1 MALTEQERAY
11 LAGQSLGRLATVG
24 PDGGPQ
30 VRPVSFRL
38 NPDGTVDIGGPKLS
52 ESRKYRNLQ
61 ANPLVSFVVDDFA
74 PADDQV
80 APGWGRGV
88 ELRGRAEL
96 LTGVAPPRA
105 PGFFSDEVIRI
116 HPDRIISWNLA
127 HRGNT
132 ARDVNASAPPAR

>member
-11 LAGQSLGRLATVG
+11 LAGQPLGRLATVG

-38 NPDGTVDIGGPKLS
+38 NPDDTVDIGGPKLS

-61 ANPLVSFVVDDFA
+61 ANPLASFVVDDFA
-74 PADDQV
+74 PADDPH
-80 APGWGRGV
+80 APGWGRGI

-96 LTGVAPPRA
+96 LTGVEPPQA
-105 PGFFSDEVIRI
+105 AGFFSDEVIRI
-116 HPDRIISWNLA
+116 RPDRVISWNLER
-127 HRGNT
+127 RGSA
-132 ARDVNASAPPAR
+132 ARNVSAPASPAR